1 MQTDSSSDTSLP
13 PELTSEDIHR
23 ASDRLRVRNAR
34 EGKSK
39 RSRLWL
45 LFLLVGPGILVM
57 LGENDGPSMLSYAAT
72 GATYGIGFFIPFIV
86 LTFIMAFVIQEL
98 TVRLA
103 AVTHRGHA
111 ELIFDRFGPFW
122 GWFSMID
129 LAVLNFLTVVVEFIA
144 IQSGLGYFGVPTYIA
159 VSIGLALCVGV
170 MLSRRYWTWERIA
183 LLLSVFNC
191 LFVPV
196 AFLVHPNW
204 GEVGHSLITWTP
216 LPKPFNLNLLL
227 FIMSDIG
234 ATVTPWM
241 LFFQQSALKDKGLTP
256 KDIPHAR
263 IDTALG
269 AVLASLF
276 GVAAVVASSVLFTHH
291 VDTFSF
297 SSGPFAAAQFAQA
310 LEPFAGHVGST
321 IFALAILEAGLLAT
335 ITISSSTAY
344 AFGEIT
350 GAAHSLNRPLKEAMG
365 FYAVMIASAALAAA
379 IVVIPNAPL
388 TLIVLVV
395 NVIATLAMPP
405 ALIFLILLVNDRKLM
420 GEYVNSRIAN
430 IFAISI
436 TVFLVVVGCIW
447 GVMTILTGLGM
458 LPNT

>member
-1 MQTDSSSDTSLP
+1 MLNVSV
-13 PELTSEDIHR
+13 EDIQR
-23 ASDRLRVRNAR
+23 AKDRLRVHNAR
-34 EGKSK
+34 VSK
-39 RSRLWL
+39 NPRRHLLL
-45 LFLLVGPGILVM
+45 LFLLIGPGILVM

-72 GATYGIGFFIPFIV
+72 GATYGIGFFIPFII
-86 LTFIMAFVIQEL
+86 LTFIMAFIIQEL
-98 TVRLA
+98 TIRLA
-103 AVTHRGHA
+103 AVTQRGHA

-159 VSIGLALCVGV
+159 VSAGLALSIGV
-170 MLSRRYWTWERIA
+170 MLSHRYWTWERIA
-183 LLLSVFNC
+183 LLLSIFNC

-204 GEVGHSLITWTP
+204 SLVNHAFITWSP
-216 LPKPFNLNLLL
+216 LPEKMNLNLLL

-263 IDTALG
+263 IDTAIG
-269 AVLASLF
+269 AFLAAIF
-276 GVAAVVASSVLFTHH
+276 GVATVVAASVLFVHH
-291 VDTFSF
+291 INTSSF

-310 LEPFAGHVGST
+310 LQPYAGHIGST
-321 IFALAILEAGLLAT
+321 LFALAILESGILAT

-344 AFGEIT
+344 AFGEVT
-350 GAAHSLNRPLKEAMG
+350 GKAHSLNRPIKEAKG
-365 FYAVMIASAALAAA
+365 FYAVMVASAAVAAA
-379 IVVIPNAPL
+379 IVIIPNTPL
-388 TLIVLVV
+388 TLIVLIV

-405 ALIFLILLVNDRKLM
+405 ALIFLILLVNDRKIM
-420 GEYVNSRIAN
+420 GKYVNNLIAN
-430 IFAISI
+430 IFSI
-436 TVFLVVVGCIW
+436 GITTFLILIGIIW
-447 GVMTILTGLGM
+447 GIMTILTGLKIIS
-458 LPNT
+458 